1 MLPFGW
7 RTLLSTSRLAPMLS
21 RYGGSQPALTR
32 RPSYLPVRFAA
43 CVRSP
48 PPRLCYII
56 QAFNSPT
63 AMHTMRKIESQ
74 MIEAMRFARLDYAGT
89 VFKGGNTVVTLV
101 HFGIHGTPSY
111 DRQFEVRLH
120 GNLIAVINAF
130 TGARITTAGWNTAT
144 TRSRLNALLTRYA
157 PDYRVHSVKGE
168 CKLAKLVCI
177 PSQERYGSVPCKP
190 MTVATVD
197 DELIS
202 VPG

>member
-1 MLPFGW
+1 M
-7 RTLLSTSRLAPMLS
+7 T
-21 RYGGSQPALTR
+21 
-32 RPSYLPVRFAA
+32 
-43 CVRSP
+43 
-48 PPRLCYII
+48 
-56 QAFNSPT
+56 
-63 AMHTMRKIESQ
+63 TMRKIESQ

-89 VFKGGNTVVTLV
+89 VFKGGNTVVDLV
-101 HFGIHGTPSY
+101 HFGVHGTPDY

-130 TGARITTAGWNTAT
+130 TGARITTAGWNTPT

-168 CKLAKLVCI
+168 CKLAKIVAYGVDH
-177 PSQERYGSVPCKP
+177 YGSVLCKP
-190 MTVATVD
+190 MTIATVG